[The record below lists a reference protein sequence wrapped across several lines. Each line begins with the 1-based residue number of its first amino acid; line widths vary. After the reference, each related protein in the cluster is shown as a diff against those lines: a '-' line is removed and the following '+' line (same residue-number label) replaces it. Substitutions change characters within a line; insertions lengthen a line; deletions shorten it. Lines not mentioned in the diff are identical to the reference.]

1 MITTN
6 FHTHTVY
13 SDGIDIPEEMV
24 KTAIE
29 KGFTALGFSEHSYT
43 RLDAEICLKAEKVPE
58 YVEEIN
64 RLKEKYKNDIKIF
77 LGFEK
82 DYFSSEDTS
91 IFDYVIGS
99 VHQIRKNGVEMS
111 VDYSPEMTKKW
122 VDEMYSGDFDAYA
135 EDYFELVGDVIEK
148 TNADII
154 GHFDLISKFNEEL
167 GFIQSE
173 RFLKSAEKA
182 VKKLVKYDRP
192 FEINTGAISRKRRS
206 IPYPTPEILK
216 MIKKHGGKI
225 AFSSDCHNKDY
236 LDCYFDEAEKLAKNC
251 GFQEHGIITE
261 QGVKFVKI

>member
-6 FHTHTVY
+6 FHTHTIY
-13 SDGIDIPEEMV
+13 SDGIDTPEEMV

-29 KGFTALGFSEHSYT
+29 KEFTALGFSEHSYT
-43 RLDAEICLKAEKVPE
+43 PLDAEICLKSEKVPE
-58 YVEEIN
+58 YIEEIN

-77 LGFEK
+77 LGLEK

-91 IFDYVIGS
+91 IYDYVIGS

-122 VDEMYSGDFDAYA
+122 VDEMYSGDFDSYA
-135 EDYFELVGDVIEK
+135 EDYFELVGNVIEK

-154 GHFDLISKFNEEL
+154 GHFDLISKFNEGL
-167 GFIQSE
+167 GYTESE

-182 VKKLVKYDRP
+182 IKKLVKYGRP
-192 FEINTGAISRKRRS
+192 FEINTGAISRKKRS

-216 MIKKHGGKI
+216 MIIKHGGKI

-236 LDCYFDEAEKLAKNC
+236 LDCYFKEAEELARSC
-251 GFQEHGIITE
+251 GFSEHGIITE
-261 QGVKFVKI
+261 QGIKFIKI